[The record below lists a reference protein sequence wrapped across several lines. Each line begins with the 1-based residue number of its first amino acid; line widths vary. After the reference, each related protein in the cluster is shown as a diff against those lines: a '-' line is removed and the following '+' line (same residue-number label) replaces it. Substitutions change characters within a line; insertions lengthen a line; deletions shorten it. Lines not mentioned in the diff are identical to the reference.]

1 MVEVPL
7 PQRASKRSVSDE
19 NAYKEVELLTK
30 NERSLAGQLSRIIP
44 RSRSGMLLASGAHGL
59 NSVNEVT

>member
-19 NAYKEVELLTK
+19 NVYEGVELLTK
-30 NERSLAGQLSRIIP
+30 MSGPWPGSFPESLLEVDRVCYF
-44 RSRSGMLLASGAHGL
+44 ASGAHGL

>member
-44 RSRSGMLLASGAHGL
+44 RS
-59 NSVNEVT
+59 